1 MAVVTDMRH
10 EILTSAVLE
19 QGKLDVKEKID
30 FLLDNVQLP
39 ICVRSQ
45 TAFIVEKGLEKF
57 LNCFATFP
65 SALHNFSTPF
75 QNEQLL
81 STASKIQVTG
91 NATRFQGKASRA
103 FSTLLCN

>member
-1 MAVVTDMRH
+1 MRH
-10 EILTSAVLE
+10 EIPTSAVLE
-19 QGKLDVKEKID
+19 KGKLDARERID
-30 FLLDNVQLP
+30 FLLDHMQLP

-91 NATRFQGKASRA
+91 NATASKAKPQE
-103 FSTLLCN
+103 LLAHCCATNYKSLG

>member
-1 MAVVTDMRH
+1 MKFP
-10 EILTSAVLE
+10 SAVLE
-19 QGKLDVKEKID
+19 KGKLDARERID
-30 FLLDNVQLP
+30 FLLDHMQLP

-91 NATRFQGKASRA
+91 NATASKAKPQE
-103 FSTLLCN
+103 LLAHCCATNYKSLGY

>member
-1 MAVVTDMRH
+1 MRH
-10 EILTSAVLE
+10 KIPASAVLE
-19 QGKLDVKEKID
+19 KGRLEARERID
-30 FLLDNVQLP
+30 FLLDHMQLT

-65 SALHNFSTPF
+65 SAMHNFSTPF

>member
-1 MAVVTDMRH
+1 MRH
-10 EILTSAVLE
+10 KIPASAVLE
-19 QGKLDVKEKID
+19 KGRLEARERID
-30 FLLDNVQLP
+30 FLLDHMQLP
-39 ICVRSQ
+39 SCVRSQ

-65 SALHNFSTPF
+65 SAMHNFSTPI